1 MKLSRMT
8 RWIWIAGLAVTA
20 SIAVGASNL
29 RSSATSASANS
40 VTATSATPTSAA
52 APSGGKS
59 SGGPVALT
67 VSVVQPE
74 RADWPEL
81 IHASGTIAPWQEAI
95 VGAEVTGLRLSQLL
109 VDVGDEV
116 KKGQLLAQFDD
127 ATTLAMVRQSE
138 AAVAEAEANVAEA
151 EANAQRAERLG
162 KTGALSQQ
170 DATQYLTRART
181 AQAQLESA
189 RARLHS
195 QKLALEYT
203 RVVAPDD
210 GVVSARKATLGMVA
224 QPGTELF
231 RLVRQNR
238 LDWRAELSGAQLAQV
253 HVGDVASVT
262 LGDGSLVTGKV
273 RQVAPVLDENTR
285 IGLAY
290 VELDRA
296 GDSANDATKAQA
308 ARAGMYGT
316 GTITLGSRTALTLP
330 SSALV
335 LRDGHEYVFVLGPD
349 NRVALTK
356 ISVGRRVGNGV
367 EVSDGLSG
375 DERIVSAGA
384 AFLNDA
390 DFVRVVDSG
399 SGKAS

>member
-1 MKLSRMT
+1 MKLGRT
-8 RWIWIAGLAVTA
+8 ARWGWIAGITVTA
-20 SIAVGASNL
+20 SIAVGASTL
-29 RSSATSASANS
+29 RSNPPGTPATVAAKPPASA
-40 VTATSATPTSAA
+40 
-52 APSGGKS
+52 
-59 SGGPVALT
+59 VALT
-67 VSVVQPE
+67 VSVVQPR

-81 IHASGTIAPWQEAI
+81 VHASGTIAPWQEAI

-116 KKGQLLAQFDD
+116 TKGQLLAQFDD

-151 EANAQRAERLG
+151 QANAQRAERLG

-170 DATQYLTRART
+170 DATQYLTRGRT

-195 QKLALEYT
+195 QKLALDYT
-203 RVVAPDD
+203 RVLAPDD
-210 GVVSARKATLGMVA
+210 GVISSRKATLGMVA

-238 LDWRAELSGAQLAQV
+238 LDWRAELTAAQLAQV
-253 HVGDVASVT
+253 RIGDTASVQ
-262 LGDGSLVTGKV
+262 LGDGSTVTGKV

-290 VELDRA
+290 VELDRP
-296 GDSANDATKAQA
+296 GNDAPNGDTKAQGA

-316 GTITLGSRTALTLP
+316 GTITLGDRAALTLP

-356 ISVGRRVGNGV
+356 VSVGRRVGNSV
-367 EVSDGLSG
+367 EINEGLVG
-375 DERIVSAGA
+375 DERVVAAGA
-384 AFLNDA
+384 AFLNDS
-390 DFVRVVDSG
+390 DFVRVADAGTPDRPS
-399 SGKAS
+399 

>member
-1 MKLSRMT
+1 MKLGH
-8 RWIWIAGLAVTA
+8 WVWIAGIAATA

-29 RSSATSASANS
+29 RSNASS
-40 VTATSATPTSAA
+40 SAA
-52 APSGGKS
+52 AASAANRITVPS
-59 SGGPVALT
+59 ALT

-74 RADWPEL
+74 RVDWPEA
-81 IHASGTIAPWQEAI
+81 IQASGTIAPWQEAI
-95 VGAEVTGLRLSQLL
+95 VGAEVTGLRLSELL

-116 KKGQLLAQFDD
+116 TKGQLLAQFDD
-127 ATTLAMVRQSE
+127 ATMVAMLHQTE

-151 EANAQRAERLG
+151 QANAQRAERLG

-170 DATQYLTRART
+170 DATQYLTRGRT

-189 RARLHS
+189 RARLRS
-195 QKLALEYT
+195 QKLALDYT

-210 GVVSARKATLGMVA
+210 GVISSRKATLGMVA

-238 LDWRAELSGAQLAQV
+238 LDWRAELSGAQLARV
-253 HVGDVASVT
+253 HIGDAATVQLA
-262 LGDGSLVTGKV
+262 DGSTATGKV

-290 VELDRA
+290 VELDR
-296 GDSANDATKAQA
+296 GDAKDKSA

-316 GTITLGSRTALTLP
+316 GAITLGVRPALTLP
-330 SSALV
+330 ASAIV
-335 LRDGHEYVFVLGPD
+335 LRDGHEYVFVLGAD

-356 ISVGRRVGNGV
+356 VSVGRRVGNGV
-367 EVSDGLSG
+367 EINDGLGG
-375 DERIVSAGA
+375 DERIVAAGA
-384 AFLNDA
+384 AFLNDS
-390 DFVRVVDSG
+390 DFVRVVD
-399 SGKAS
+399 ASVGNAS